1 MKSDPQEKRHQ
12 AVIDSSA
19 NGNSA
24 PGHASG
30 GAKPV
35 ANGARLTRSP
45 SARGTT
51 TMADGLPLDHGL
63 NLLKE
68 QVRQLPD
75 GPGVYRML
83 DGAGD
88 ALYVG
93 KARNLKRR
101 VTNYT
106 QLAKLP
112 RRLQRM
118 VTEIRAFEI
127 VRTHTEVE
135 ALLLE
140 ANMIKQLM
148 PRYNVLLR
156 DDKSFPYIL
165 MTGDH
170 RFPRLVK
177 HRGARTRAGDYF
189 GPFASAGAVNRT
201 LVALQK
207 AFMIRNCTDH
217 VFASR
222 TRPCLQFHIKRCT
235 APCVD
240 HVDDTGYGT
249 QIDEARQFL
258 TGKSRAVQDRLGEE
272 MRSAAEAMDFEHA
285 ARLRDRIRAMTAIQG
300 HQDINVDDVTDA
312 DIVACHLEGG
322 SSCIQVFFVR
332 GGYNYGNRA
341 FFPSHDRDNTA
352 PDILAAFLSQ
362 FYDNKPPPPLILL
375 SEPPA
380 EAELLAEALT
390 VRAGR
395 KVTLTAPKRSG
406 KRRLVDLAGAN
417 AREAL
422 ARRMAETSAQA
433 KLLSG
438 VADAFGLD
446 AAPKRID
453 VFDNSH
459 IQGTNAVGGM
469 IVAGPEGFMKTSY
482 RLFNIKNEDLV
493 PGDDFGMMREV
504 LTRRLAR
511 AAKEDPERTGGG
523 WPDLMLID
531 GGQGQLSVAI
541 EVLAS
546 LGLDDVPVVAI
557 AKGPDRNAGRERFFI
572 PDRPEFS
579 LPPND
584 PVLYYLQRLRDEA
597 HRFAIG
603 GHRAKRVKAIANSPL
618 DEVPGIGPKRKAALL
633 KHFGSGKA
641 VTRAGLADLEAVEGI
656 NTTVA
661 RKIYDFFHGES

>member
-1 MKSDPQEKRHQ
+1 
-12 AVIDSSA
+12 
-19 NGNSA
+19 
-24 PGHASG
+24 
-30 GAKPV
+30 
-35 ANGARLTRSP
+35 
-45 SARGTT
+45 
-51 TMADGLPLDHGL
+51 MADGLPLDHGL

-83 DGAGD
+83 DGIGD

-106 QLAKLP
+106 QVAKLP

-118 VTEIRAFEI
+118 VAEIRAFEI

-165 MTGDH
+165 MTDDH
-170 RFPRLVK
+170 PFPRLVK
-177 HRGARTRAGDYF
+177 HRGARNRAGDYF

-207 AFMIRNCTDH
+207 AFMIRNCSDH

-240 HVDDTGYGT
+240 HIDGADYNT
-249 QIDEARQFL
+249 QIEEARQFL
-258 TGKSRAVQDRLGEE
+258 TGKSRAVQDRLSEE

-300 HQDINVDDVTDA
+300 HQDINVDDITNA

-341 FFPSHDRDNTA
+341 FFPSHDRDSA
-352 PDILAAFLSQ
+352 ASDILAAFLSQ

-380 EAELLAEALT
+380 EAALLSDALT

-395 KVTLTAPKRSG
+395 KVTLTVPKRSG

-433 KLLSG
+433 KLLRG

-459 IQGTNAVGGM
+459 IQGTHAVGGM
-469 IVAGPEGFMKTSY
+469 VVAGPDGFMKTSY
-482 RLFNIKNEDLV
+482 RLFNIKNEDLA

-504 LTRRLAR
+504 LSRRLAR

-546 LGLDDVPVVAI
+546 LGIDDVPVVAI
-557 AKGPDRNAGRERFFI
+557 AKGPDRNAGRERFFV
-572 PDRPEFS
+572 PDQPEFS
-579 LPPND
+579 MPPND
-584 PVLYYLQRLRDEA
+584 PVLYYLQRLRDEVA
-597 HRFAIG
+597 
-603 GHRAKRVKAIANSPL
+603 
-618 DEVPGIGPKRKAALL
+618 GIGPKRKAALL

-641 VTRAGLADLEAVEGI
+641 VTRAGLADLEAVDGI
-656 NTTVA
+656 NTTMA
-661 RKIYDFFHGES
+661 QKIYDFFHGES